1 MIMSQYVLEVNHL
14 NKCYGK
20 NKENQFH
27 VLKDVAF
34 HIEAGEFVGIMGPSG
49 AGKTTL
55 LNVISTLDQPTSG
68 TIEIAGTNI
77 TTMKQNQLADFRSQQ
92 LGFIFQ
98 DFNLLENLTV
108 YENIALPLSLQGVAT
123 KQIKPSVL
131 KVANNLGIQDILTKY
146 PVEISGGQKQRV
158 AAARALIHE
167 PAMILADEPTGSLDS
182 KNAKSLME
190 TLVHMNENLGTSIML
205 VTHDPLSASYCK
217 RILFIQDGQLYK
229 EIHRNHTRNEF
240 HQNILDVLAE
250 FNTSSEL
257 N

>member
-27 VLKDVAF
+27 VLKDVSF

-68 TIEIAGTNI
+68 TIKIAGTNI

-123 KQIKPSVL
+123 KEIKPSVL
-131 KVANNLGIQDILTKY
+131 KVANNLDIKEILPKY

-250 FNTSSEL
+250 FNTPSEL